1 MPSSLPKDLFS
12 WYLFHCSPKKK
23 SLTYTHT
30 HASSGAVWWSK
41 AKENRW
47 NLKFKSPARSFS
59 SWPSLTERRE
69 ERESQTSGAQ
79 VYPSDSFSEKILEE
93 RKGEI
98 FSHLVVVNN
107 TQTHSVRLLWDGWEG
122 SFPFFLFF
130 ARAFWR
136 AAAGVK
142 AGPAATTTLLL
153 AIQGLC
159 SSAFFCFPAADTDP
173 STRLT
178 RVSQW
183 IPNAKIFIKTQE
195 NTQLGSVRT
204 WVERFLILLKCPWRH
219 PLSPFPEWLFSI
231 LFRFFFWNFVFPAQL
246 MTT

>member
-1 MPSSLPKDLFS
+1 MRVQGLCDDRRR
-12 WYLFHCSPKKK
+12 KKTDEIWN
-23 SLTYTHT
+23 S
-30 HASSGAVWWSK
+30 
-41 AKENRW
+41 NR
-47 NLKFKSPARSFS
+47 PRARSLAGRR
-59 SWPSLTERRE
+59 WQRRE
-69 ERESQTSGAQ
+69 RVRRLAHKFIHPILFKKRSLRKERGK
-79 VYPSDSFSEKILEE
+79 FFRIWLLL
-93 RKGEI
+93 I
-98 FSHLVVVNN
+98 
-107 TQTHSVRLLWDGWEG
+107 THRRTVWGCCEMGGRG
-122 SFPFFLFF
+122 PFLFLFF

-204 WVERFLILLKCPWRH
+204 WVERFLILFKCQWRH